1 MDLLR
6 RMLRGLIIFLV
17 GAGLLAVVYTT
28 RPDVPV
34 GSATSRVQQP
44 ATPARLASTATTG
57 LVPTGPAPDAF
68 VIDAVKPIS
77 SDLDKAPIRP
87 EDAKRLDAH
96 EPRAE
101 LARPP
106 RSVGWGDSYAVRLLT
121 SSGQPMIAS
130 QIVLIAHM
138 ADGTVENVAMGALP
152 ERGIYRATVP
162 TRRSAPINLQVRVS
176 YGDQWVEISVRR

>member
-17 GAGLLAVVYTT
+17 GVGLLAVVYTT

-34 GSATSRVQQP
+34 GFATSRVQQP

-57 LVPTGPAPDAF
+57 LVPTGPAPDAL

-87 EDAKRLDAH
+87 GAKRLDADA
-96 EPRAE
+96 PRAE
-101 LARPP
+101 LARTP